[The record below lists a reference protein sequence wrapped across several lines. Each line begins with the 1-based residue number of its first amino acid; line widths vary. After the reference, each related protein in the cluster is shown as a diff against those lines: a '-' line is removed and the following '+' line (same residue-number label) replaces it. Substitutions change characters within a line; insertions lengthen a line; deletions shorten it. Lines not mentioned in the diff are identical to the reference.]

1 MADKVTPVKAK
12 RDPRREAM
20 WQMTVSNMLT
30 VAAYSFER
38 RSPDVAKIIDML
50 HMDFVLNYQ
59 RYLDELNGPMVRG
72 GLSDVASG
80 RAAMTTFLSEK
91 PD

>member
-30 VAAYSFER
+30 V
-38 RSPDVAKIIDML
+38 VADGTITGFSADCLQFCSAEI
-50 HMDFVLNYQ
+50 F
-59 RYLDELNGPMVRG
+59 R
-72 GLSDVASG
+72 LSG
-80 RAAMTTFLSEK
+80 NFF
-91 PD
+91 